1 MECIFEN
8 LKVLIINYPFD
19 AHLVVRAMCC
29 QVLQMHEYNI
39 YNSKLTI
46 LKKLIWVHSLWSADV
61 SGMDGL

>member
-8 LKVLIINYPFD
+8 LKILMINYPFD

-46 LKKLIWVHSLWSADV
+46 LKKFIWVHSLLTAGV